1 MSQTKFED
9 TNQLYM
15 YKFRTKFCSMK
26 GKCPCPATCFD
37 AHSKLLKRRVPKLNE
52 ITGLWNYI
60 PECCP
65 QWRRTKNCSSGEDC
79 PRSHG
84 WLEVIY
90 HPLLYKTKLC
100 KSDRKD
106 GICTEY
112 GQYCAKA
119 HNRIE
124 VRSLVNLYGEDWK
137 RHYDLSRRFGSQP
150 GDAPRGSKGSIRR
163 YKHQRNRVG
172 VAVAPK
178 SYQPLD
184 INLFAGYLLE
194 KQASMHDRSR
204 KLVDQNLELIPCYH
218 SDNNFTHPDAHSL
231 ELRSPSLKPFE
242 ANEGN
247 FFSSPPN
254 LKRELSNMS
263 EQESIPQSAESKKLN
278 VCDLSSPIQEEHEN
292 LWCDTDWLM
301 LGTDSSLS
309 DERQRM
315 SEPNSDGHER
325 KDFNCVRMPQNWFL
339 SSCLEKATEVFTNR
353 MS

>member
-1 MSQTKFED
+1 MRQTKSDDANE
-9 TNQLYM
+9 LYM

-26 GKCPCPATCFD
+26 GKCPSPATCFD
-37 AHSKLLKRRVPKLNE
+37 AHSKILKRRVPKLIE
-52 ITGLWNYI
+52 VSGVYNYI

-65 QWRRTKNCSSGEDC
+65 QWRRSKSCSSGENC

-124 VRSLVNLYGEDWK
+124 VRSLVNIFGEDWK
-137 RHYDLSRRFGSQP
+137 RHYDLSGRFGSRP
-150 GDAPRGSKGSIRR
+150 GGDPTGSKVSIRR

-172 VAVAPK
+172 LAVAPK
-178 SYQPLD
+178 SYQTID

-194 KQASMHDRSR
+194 KQASMHDRSI
-204 KLVDQNLELIPCYH
+204 KLEDQNLELMPCYDSDDH
-218 SDNNFTHPDAHSL
+218 STQQDAYSL
-231 ELRSPSLKPFE
+231 ELRSPSWKSFV

-247 FFSSPPN
+247 A
-254 LKRELSNMS
+254 LS
-263 EQESIPQSAESKKLN
+263 
-278 VCDLSSPIQEEHEN
+278 
-292 LWCDTDWLM
+292 
-301 LGTDSSLS
+301 
-309 DERQRM
+309 
-315 SEPNSDGHER
+315 
-325 KDFNCVRMPQNWFL
+325 
-339 SSCLEKATEVFTNR
+339 
-353 MS
+353 